1 VPPTVGF
8 WAKLFVLEAVV
19 SIDMTWLAIVAVAFS
34 IIGAFYYLRVVKF
47 MYFDKP
53 IDDMPVEVGG
63 AAQFTLGLNGIAML
77 ALGFFPTLI
86 MAFLHV

>member
-1 VPPTVGF
+1 
-8 WAKLFVLEAVV
+8 
-19 SIDMTWLAIVAVAFS
+19 
-34 IIGAFYYLRVVKF
+34 